1 MCFKCHISNF
11 ILSLKKSSY
20 PIHKA
25 LTFAGSKR
33 GHGRQSYSQLF
44 LERLIYGLEPIDM
57 NPLPIAFYIRHKLY
71 ELVFNK
77 IIFTNNKK
85 NLA

>member
-11 ILSLKKSSY
+11 ILSLKKGSY

-25 LTFAGSKR
+25 LIFAGSKR
-33 GHGRQSYSQLF
+33 GHGRQPYSQLF
-44 LERLIYGLEPIDM
+44 LERLIYGLEPTDL
-57 NPLPIAFYIRHKLY
+57 NPLPIAFSRRHKLY

-77 IIFTNNKK
+77 IIFTKKKK
-85 NLA
+85 NLE